1 MAKKIGIL
9 GSGSVAQA
17 LAAGFLKHGYAV
29 KMGTRDAAKLK
40 EFSEQHGGKIG
51 VGSFAEA
58 ALFGEIVVLAAR
70 AKAAKEV
77 MHLAGVQNLN
87 GKTVIDPSNPIDDA
101 PPENGVLKFFTRLD
115 RSFMEELQDEFPQ
128 VHFVKAFSMIGA
140 PLMVNPLFSEKPT
153 MFICGNNAAAKK
165 TVEQIL
171 VQFGFVPEDMGLA
184 TSARAIE
191 PLCMLWCLPGFLR
204 NEWSHAIRLVK
215 T

>member
-40 EFSEQHGGKIG
+40 GFSEQHGGKIG

-58 ALFGEIVVLAAR
+58 ALFGEIVVLAVR

-101 PPENGVLKFFTRLD
+101 PPENGVLKFFSRLD
-115 RSFMEELQDEFPQ
+115 RSFMEELQEEFPQ

-140 PLMVNPLFSEKPT
+140 PLMVNPPFSEKPT

-171 VQFGFVPEDMGLA
+171 EQFGFVPEDMGLA

-191 PLCMLWCLPGFLR
+191 PLCMLWCIPGFLR
-204 NEWSHAIRLVK
+204 NEWQHAIRLVK
-215 T
+215 A